1 MQGYIPGICR
11 EMCQGQEA
19 EQVRVA
25 QECCKDMSQGYCQV
39 SKCALP
45 NAGLKNSEILNQPNA
60 KDAADLISS
69 DGDEKHSRMAT
80 ARSL

>member
-1 MQGYIPGICR
+1 MQGYIPGICG
-11 EMCQGQEA
+11 ELCQGQEA
-19 EQVRVA
+19 GICRTGMLQRYVPGILSSLKVCTAKRRA
-25 QECCKDMSQGYCQV
+25 K
-39 SKCALP
+39 
-45 NAGLKNSEILNQPNA
+45 KNSEILNQPNA